1 MQLMAR
7 IALDLSYWV
16 LPATPARL
24 SAAERG
30 AADPGAAEHGAADPG
45 AAERGRAWPSVVR
58 LSAAERGAMF
68 LNRQHTSRAKQN
80 ATKFQKY
87 LFRT

>member
-1 MQLMAR
+1 
-7 IALDLSYWV
+7 
-16 LPATPARL
+16 
-24 SAAERG
+24 
-30 AADPGAAEHGAADPG
+30 
-45 AAERGRAWPSVVR
+45 VVR